1 MMGCALKNKK
11 QKHKKTMTDVGVICK
26 KLYCIRSGGGDHP
39 RQRGTRHQLH
49 PAACSPLELLH
60 FISA

>member
-26 KLYCIRSGGGDHP
+26 KLYCIDHP